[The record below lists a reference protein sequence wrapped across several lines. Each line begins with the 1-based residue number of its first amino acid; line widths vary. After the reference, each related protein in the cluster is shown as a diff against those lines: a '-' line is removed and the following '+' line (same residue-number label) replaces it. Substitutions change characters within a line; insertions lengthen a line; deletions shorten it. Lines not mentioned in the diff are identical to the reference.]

1 MWEKERGGLFQL
13 FFHMQMFGTTVSV
26 VKVMRIWMLL
36 AGRGDTRAA
45 GVKSDRLSGDQEAR
59 FCAS

>member
-1 MWEKERGGLFQL
+1 MGEGEGRTFPVI
-13 FFHMQMFGTTVSV
+13 FHMQMFGTTVSV

-45 GVKSDRLSGDQEAR
+45 SVKSDTDSGDQEAR